1 MENEAI
7 VATDLTKYFGEGE
20 TRMIAV
26 NAVGFTAHFGEMLFI
41 VGPSGSGKT
50 TLLSM
55 ISGIL
60 RPNTGKV
67 VVKGDDIWTQNN
79 DQLADFRL
87 NTIGFVFQDYH
98 LFPRL
103 TTAENVAIPLILKQQ
118 NWNESVTTAKEYLEI
133 VGLKDKG
140 EILPIKLSGGEQQRV
155 AIARAIISKPEILIL
170 DEPTASLD
178 GDTGRMIIAFV
189 KEKILNKSR
198 CILIVTHDARIN
210 EYADRILHMED
221 GHLTATTRGDRM
233 KTDEPK
239 TEDKSIDP
247 KLEAKADV
255 PKTEV
260 KAVEPK
266 LEAKAGNPKSEVKAD
281 APKSETKISS
291 PKPDVRN
298 TIIFALAIIG
308 VLAGCIGAYI
318 FGIQRKAQPPV
329 FTPVSNPYSS
339 GIYANGIVESYQP
352 SGENINIFPEVSG
365 PVVKVLVKEGQ
376 QVSAGSVLF
385 TIDDSVQ
392 KATVELAEA
401 TLKVDRDQYD
411 KDLSSYNIDPK
422 SISKNVL
429 DTAKDTV
436 EQATAALKAAN
447 ALLKKYTLKAPID
460 GVVLAVNAAVGSYV
474 SSQGNYDTYTQLFNP
489 LVVMGAPQEYLAVRC
504 YVDEI
509 LISRLPSGYHIK
521 AEMSITG
528 TNIKVP
534 LEFVRVQPYV
544 SPKIELSNEKQE
556 QVDLRVLPVI
566 FRFEKKDA
574 PVYPGQMVDVYIGSN
589 SAATDNN
596 NTATN

>member
-1 MENEAI
+1 
-7 VATDLTKYFGEGE
+7 
-20 TRMIAV
+20 MIAV

-221 GHLTATTRGDRM
+221 GHLTATTEG
-233 KTDEPK
+233 
-239 TEDKSIDP
+239 TE
-247 KLEAKADV
+247 
-255 PKTEV
+255 
-260 KAVEPK
+260 
-266 LEAKAGNPKSEVKAD
+266 
-281 APKSETKISS
+281 
-291 PKPDVRN
+291 
-298 TIIFALAIIG
+298 
-308 VLAGCIGAYI
+308 
-318 FGIQRKAQPPV
+318 
-329 FTPVSNPYSS
+329 
-339 GIYANGIVESYQP
+339 
-352 SGENINIFPEVSG
+352 
-365 PVVKVLVKEGQ
+365 
-376 QVSAGSVLF
+376 
-385 TIDDSVQ
+385 
-392 KATVELAEA
+392 
-401 TLKVDRDQYD
+401 
-411 KDLSSYNIDPK
+411 
-422 SISKNVL
+422 
-429 DTAKDTV
+429 
-436 EQATAALKAAN
+436 
-447 ALLKKYTLKAPID
+447 
-460 GVVLAVNAAVGSYV
+460 
-474 SSQGNYDTYTQLFNP
+474 
-489 LVVMGAPQEYLAVRC
+489 
-504 YVDEI
+504 
-509 LISRLPSGYHIK
+509 
-521 AEMSITG
+521 
-528 TNIKVP
+528 
-534 LEFVRVQPYV
+534 
-544 SPKIELSNEKQE
+544 
-556 QVDLRVLPVI
+556 
-566 FRFEKKDA
+566 
-574 PVYPGQMVDVYIGSN
+574 
-589 SAATDNN
+589 
-596 NTATN
+596 